1 MLIDLFA
8 DCKKPKRIDKTLTD
22 ETTRVIRELDK
33 AWTLFNEV
41 TDPYET
47 ESLIYRM
54 KELETHYSYLI
65 KEAKL
70 GKIYNSEF
78 IGGVNI

>member
-8 DCKKPKRIDKTLTD
+8 DCKISKRTDKTLTD

-70 GKIYNSEF
+70 GKIHNS
-78 IGGVNI
+78 

>member
-1 MLIDLFA
+1 MIIDLFS
-8 DCKKPKRIDKTLTD
+8 DCRTPKKNDKTLTD
-22 ETTRVIRELDK
+22 EITFVIRELEK
-33 AWTLFNEV
+33 TRKLFNEV

-54 KELETHYSYLI
+54 KELETHYSFLI

-70 GKIYNSEF
+70 GKVHNPGF
-78 IGGVNI
+78 IGGADI

>member
-8 DCKKPKRIDKTLTD
+8 DRKSPKTTDKTLTD
-22 ETTRVIRELDK
+22 ETSRVIREIDK
-33 AWTLFNEV
+33 VYLLFNEV

-54 KELETHYSYLI
+54 KELETHYSFLI

-70 GKIYNSEF
+70 GKVYNTNF
-78 IGGVNI
+78 VGGINI

>member
-8 DCKKPKRIDKTLTD
+8 DCKTPKRIDKTLTD
-22 ETTRVIRELDK
+22 ETTRVIRELNK

>member
-1 MLIDLFA
+1 MIIDIFTDLKA
-8 DCKKPKRIDKTLTD
+8 PKRIDQLLTK
-22 ETTRVIRELDK
+22 EASAVINELNT
-33 AWTLFNEV
+33 AYCLFNEV

-70 GKIYNSEF
+70 GKVHNVDF
-78 IGGVNI
+78 IGGINI